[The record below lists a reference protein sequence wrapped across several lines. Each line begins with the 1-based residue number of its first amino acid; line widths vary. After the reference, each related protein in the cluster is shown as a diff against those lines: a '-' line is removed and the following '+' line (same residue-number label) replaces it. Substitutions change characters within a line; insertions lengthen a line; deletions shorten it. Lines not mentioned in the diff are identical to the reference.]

1 MRGTKPRVHLV
12 HYNFRP
18 LDCEEGDEQ
27 IARELE
33 PEGNDENK
41 EQGGGNDE
49 NKEDDKND
57 GGDNNN

>member
-1 MRGTKPRVHLV
+1 M

-18 LDCEEGDEQ
+18 LDCEQGDKQ
-27 IARELE
+27 IVRELE

-41 EQGGGNDE
+41 EQGGANDE

-57 GGDNNN
+57 GEDNNN